1 MSLNH
6 IRQRLH
12 DRQMALG
19 VSMSDPSTELIEL
32 AGRMGLDFVHFDG
45 QHSPMA
51 PERVGVL
58 CQIADGYGIT
68 PTMRIPDKNASTIHG
83 YLDKG
88 VRVLVV
94 PDLQTK
100 EEAESLVQH
109 AYFAPIGCRSATSIR
124 TTYHQ
129 DEGDRFALFCHI
141 NMATMVVPQL
151 ESVAALENLDEIL
164 SVPGIDYY
172 TSGFED
178 LAQSMGFPGE
188 PGHPD
193 VKAAWA
199 AATGKIR
206 AAGKKIYEEHVA
218 SVDVFTLIHRGLN
231 DFLQGHDR
239 TSELNW

>member
-12 DRQMALG
+12 DHQKALG
-19 VSMSDPSTELIEL
+19 VSMSEPSPELIEL

-45 QHSPMA
+45 QHSPMT
-51 PERVGVL
+51 PEHVGLL
-58 CQIADGYGIT
+58 CQIAEGFGIT
-68 PTMRIPDKNASTIHG
+68 PTMRIPDKTASTILG

-94 PDLQTK
+94 PDLQTR

-109 AYFAPIGCRSATSIR
+109 AYFAPIGRRSATSIR
-124 TTYHQ
+124 TAYHQ

-151 ESVAALENLDEIL
+151 ESMAALENLDQIL
-164 SVPGIDYY
+164 AVPGIDYY

-188 PGHPD
+188 PGHPE

-199 AATGKIR
+199 VAVGKIR
-206 AAGKKIYEEHVA
+206 AAGKNIYEEHVA
-218 SVDVFTLIHRGLN
+218 SVDVFTMIHSGLT
-231 DFLQGHDR
+231 DFLQNHGR
-239 TSELNW
+239 ASELNW